1 MGYKFLVH
9 HENDSVGVAVEDLKP
24 KDKAKGR
31 FLDTNK
37 EIEIGILEDVPLGH
51 KIALKDIKSGETIFE
66 YGEKIGIA
74 TRNIKQGEHV
84 HVHNIK
90 SLRWGGDS
98 K

>member
-9 HENDSVGVAVEDLKP
+9 HENDLVGVAVEDLKP
-24 KDKAKGR
+24 SEKAKGK

-37 EIEIGILEDVPLGH
+37 EIEVKILEDVPLGH
-51 KIALKDIKSGETIFE
+51 KIALKDIRSGETVFE
-66 YGEKIGIA
+66 YGEKTGVA
-74 TRNIKQGEHV
+74 TKDIKQGEHV

-90 SLRWGGDS
+90 SLRWGGIS